1 MISTREKGIFES
13 TYVQL
18 MPRDY
23 MILVVQYTSFCYK
36 FGHQINIPYCVT
48 LLTTAGHAM
57 GFWHEQSRP
66 DRDAHV
72 EIVWE
77 NIPEGR
83 NYLSG

>member
-1 MISTREKGIFES
+1 
-13 TYVQL
+13 
-18 MPRDY
+18 
-23 MILVVQYTSFCYK
+23 
-36 FGHQINIPYCVT
+36 
-48 LLTTAGHAM
+48 M